1 MARCAVPLSGSGPT
15 DMPKVAI
22 VAALER
28 EVSELTKGWS
38 RVERSYDGHS
48 FVFFDCDEMVVVC
61 GGIGLEPARRA
72 AEVVITLYH
81 PTLLQSVGF
90 AGALDAGLR
99 VGDVFAPA
107 GVVDARD
114 GSRTEIEGGDRQGS
128 LVTFMA
134 VAGAEQKANLALT
147 YGAQAVDMEAA
158 AVAAA
163 ARAHGIRFGAT
174 KVISDELNFE
184 IPQMSRF
191 IDAQGRFRTASF
203 AVFVAWRPWL
213 WRRVAVLAR
222 NSRRAARRLGE
233 HLDRFR
239 QELDQGSCQGSEEIA
254 ASPTAVTRPTPHAA
268 ATSGL
273 RAGERE

>member
-1 MARCAVPLSGSGPT
+1 MLRCAVQWSGSGPT

-28 EVSELTKGWS
+28 EVSGLTKGWS
-38 RVERSYDGHS
+38 RVERRYDGRR
-48 FVFFDCDEMVVVC
+48 FAFFECDEMVVVC

-72 AEVVITLYH
+72 AEAVIALYR

-90 AGALDAGLR
+90 AGALDAGLH
-99 VGDVFAPA
+99 VGDVVAPA
-107 GVVDARD
+107 VVVDARD

-134 VAGAEQKANLALT
+134 VAGTAQKANLAQA

-163 ARAHGIRFGAT
+163 ARAHGIRFEAT

-184 IPQMSRF
+184 MPQMGRF
-191 IDAQGRFRTASF
+191 IEAQGRFRTAGF
-203 AVFVAWRPWL
+203 AVFVALRPWL
-213 WRRVAVLAR
+213 WRRVVILAG
-222 NSRRAARRLGE
+222 NSRKAARMLGE

-239 QELDQGSCQGSEEIA
+239 RELNQGSCQASEKVA
-254 ASPTAVTRPTPHAA
+254 ASPTAVPRPTPHAA
-268 ATSGL
+268 ASSGL